1 MGFRAMQMATNGM
14 STNGLWSQE
23 NLYIVSGHPG
33 PGVLDAIDYVTHSHQ
48 NDRLHVVQN
57 PNCQNKCNSAMKFD
71 WWISDGERTIAVR
84 LRPDFVGQDFDAL
97 PDRLGPNQTAE
108 NLKEFEVSKVTLSTR
123 IWNAPPEENF
133 RIEIWPKVL
142 KLGELPEDEGLKPDP

>member
-1 MGFRAMQMATNGM
+1 
-14 STNGLWSQE
+14 
-23 NLYIVSGHPG
+23 
-33 PGVLDAIDYVTHSHQ
+33 
-48 NDRLHVVQN
+48 
-57 PNCQNKCNSAMKFD
+57 MKFD

-97 PDRLGPNQTAE
+97 PDRLRPNQTAE

-123 IWNAPPEENF
+123 IWNAPLEENF